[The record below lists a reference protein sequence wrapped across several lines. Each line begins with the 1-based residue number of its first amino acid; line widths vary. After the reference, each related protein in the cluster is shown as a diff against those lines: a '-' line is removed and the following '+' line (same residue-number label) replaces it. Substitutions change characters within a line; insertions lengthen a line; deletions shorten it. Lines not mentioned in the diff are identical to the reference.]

1 MNLLAVAKRVDFKN
15 ILKGVF
21 IGLSRPHFIL
31 PTIKATKDCIAI
43 STKNYGKLHHK
54 NGPANAFR
62 HAFWNY
68 LIAKRCF
75 AFKKNEKKVLS
86 WTKKITDWH
95 ENAFPNNELAR
106 KMDLHNNKVG
116 RLFFMTN
123 FQITE
128 DEAIA
133 LFQNMTAN
141 SLKIDSSISLDK
153 LDDQLVH
160 ITEKS

>member
-1 MNLLAVAKRVDFKN
+1 VNLLAVAKRVDFKN
-15 ILKGVF
+15 ILKAAF

-75 AFKKNEKKVLS
+75 NWQRNEEAVLVWAKKV
-86 WTKKITDWH
+86 TDWH
-95 ENAFPNNELAR
+95 EDSFPNKQLA
-106 KMDLHNNKVG
+106 KAMDLHNNEVG
-116 RLFFMTN
+116 RFIFVKNTEKTEQEIVELLRKMTLES
-123 FQITE
+123 I
-128 DEAIA
+128 
-133 LFQNMTAN
+133 
-141 SLKIDSSISLDK
+141 KIDEKSTLSEHK
-153 LDDQLVH
+153 NRMVH
-160 ITEKS
+160 IL

>member
-75 AFKKNEKKVLS
+75 NWQRNEEAVLVWAKKV
-86 WTKKITDWH
+86 TDWH
-95 ENAFPNNELAR
+95 EDSFPNKQLA
-106 KMDLHNNKVG
+106 KAMDLHNNEVG
-116 RLFFMTN
+116 RFIFVKNTEKTEQEIVELLRKMTLES
-123 FQITE
+123 I
-128 DEAIA
+128 
-133 LFQNMTAN
+133 
-141 SLKIDSSISLDK
+141 KIDEKSTLLEHK
-153 LDDQLVH
+153 NRMVH
-160 ITEKS
+160 IL

>member
-75 AFKKNEKKVLS
+75 NWQRNDEAVLVWAKKV
-86 WTKKITDWH
+86 TDWH
-95 ENAFPNNELAR
+95 EDSFPNKQLA
-106 KMDLHNNKVG
+106 KTMDLHNNEVG
-116 RLFFMTN
+116 RFIFV
-123 FQITE
+123 
-128 DEAIA
+128 
-133 LFQNMTAN
+133 QN
-141 SLKIDSSISLDK
+141 
-153 LDDQLVH
+153 
-160 ITEKS
+160 TEKSEQEIVELLKKMTLESIKIDENSTLSEYKNQMVHILEQ

>member
-75 AFKKNEKKVLS
+75 NWQRNEEAVLVWAKKV
-86 WTKKITDWH
+86 TDWH
-95 ENAFPNNELAR
+95 EDSFPNKQLA
-106 KMDLHNNKVG
+106 KAMDLHNNEVG
-116 RLFFMTN
+116 RFILVKNTEKTEQEIVELLRKMTLES
-123 FQITE
+123 I
-128 DEAIA
+128 
-133 LFQNMTAN
+133 
-141 SLKIDSSISLDK
+141 KIDEKSTLSEHK
-153 LDDQLVH
+153 NRMVH
-160 ITEKS
+160 IL